1 MAIKSLRE
9 FTEVL
14 DENGMLVTIKDEMDW
29 DLEASAVTRRAG
41 ELRGPGVLMEKIR
54 DYPKWRYFGNGLGSW
69 KGMAL
74 ALGLPADATPEQI
87 EMRYLQGLEK
97 PIKPVV
103 LEEAPC
109 QENVVTGDD
118 VNLFHLPSPMVHDG
132 DGGRYLLTGGFR
144 ITKDPDSDW
153 VNWGMYRNMVHD
165 ERHLGGLVMPN
176 SDMGLMYKKYV
187 ERGQNMP
194 VAIAL
199 SIDPVSFIT
208 SMAPVGVGVD
218 EADVIGGMMGE
229 PIEVVKC
236 KTVDLTV
243 PAHAEVILE
252 GEVLPPDFSVEEGP
266 FGEFTGYRT
275 SPRTPRTVIKVN
287 CVTYRNNPM
296 IWIANMG
303 IPMYDGCISIGWQAS
318 IRKRLVDS
326 GIPVTAVNMAPECGA
341 TLMAIVATEAP
352 YHGIANR
359 IGNIIFGSPT
369 LCTYINYVVVVE
381 PDVDVYDLSQVL
393 YAISAQCHPGRGITV
408 KEDEPTNPLN
418 PYLSN
423 EERRWMRGT
432 KAVIDCTRP
441 VHWSKQTEVPPKVSF
456 KLMYPK
462 DIQERVVQDWEK
474 WGFKS
479 RY

>member
-1 MAIKSLRE
+1 MAVKSLRE
-9 FTEVL
+9 FIGLLEKY
-14 DENGMLVTIKDEMDW
+14 DMLVDIKDEVDW
-29 DLEASAVTRRAG
+29 DLEASAIIRRAG

-54 DYPKWRYFGNGLGSW
+54 DYPSWRYFGNGLGSW

-74 ALGLPADATPEQI
+74 ALGLPPDASPEEI
-87 EMRYLQGLEK
+87 EKRYLQGLEK
-97 PIKPVV
+97 PIKPK
-103 LEEAPC
+103 LLNEAPC
-109 QENVVTGDD
+109 QENVIMGDD
-118 VNLFHLPSPMVHDG
+118 VNLFHLPAPMVHDG

-144 ITKDPDSDW
+144 ITKDLDSEW

-176 SDMGLMYKKYV
+176 SDMGIMYQKYIKK
-187 ERGQNMP
+187 GQNMP

-229 PIEVVKC
+229 PIEVVKA
-236 KTVDLTV
+236 KTIDLPV

-252 GEVLPPDFSVEEGP
+252 GEVLPPEFAVDEGP
-266 FGEFTGYRT
+266 FGEFTGYRVA
-275 SPRTPRTVIKVN
+275 PRMPRTVIKIN
-287 CVTYRNNPM
+287 CITYRNNPI

-303 IPMYDGCISIGWQAS
+303 TPMYDGCISIGWQAS
-318 IRKRLVDS
+318 IRKRLLEA
-326 GIPVTAVNMAPECGA
+326 GIPVTAVNLAPECGA
-341 TLMAIVATEAP
+341 TLMAIVATEVP

-359 IGNIIFGSPT
+359 IGDIIFGSPS

-381 PDVDVYDLSQVL
+381 PDVDVYDYSQVL
-393 YAISAQCHPGRGITV
+393 YAMSAQCHPGRSINI
-408 KEDEPTNPLN
+408 KKNEPTNPLN

-423 EERRWMRGT
+423 YERRWMIGT
-432 KAVIDCTRP
+432 KAVIDCTTP
-441 VHWSKQTEVPPKVSF
+441 VYWSKQTEAPPKVGF
-456 KLMYPK
+456 KLIYPK
-462 DIQERVVQDWEK
+462 EIQEKVVANWEK
-474 WGFKS
+474 WGFKT